1 MSGPCRTS
9 VQTQTFLSEK
19 QLRGGVKNE
28 FVILFWA
35 FKINWWVDVELL
47 RFICC

>member
-1 MSGPCRTS
+1 MSGLCRTS

-28 FVILFWA
+28 FVLLFWA
-35 FKINWWVDVELL
+35 LKVNLFGEK
-47 RFICC
+47 